1 MTLTLHL
8 VIHLLGTIGTFAWI
22 YSSPPSR
29 NYPTRLV
36 DSSFTGETQG
46 GLIDINSRALGHLHG
61 SKAFVNGSARCTAVL
76 THCSFT
82 FGSSN
87 ASYIQRRQI
96 QLVNFL
102 HASKFRTITS
112 MHDLDSW
119 CIVLLTDQINR
130 SIWDSLAQLL
140 HGQSFTENPR
150 IQTNHLSL
158 ACATRNRF
166 ASLCAP
172 SSNRTPSLHWFQPS
186 RMDWLLL
193 PAALLVYCFHHGY
206 HLPWI
211 LFELLVYEVHYSPNV
226 QLTNLSSIYP
236 HVLALFGLEVH
247 PLKLLHRSS
256 TYRSP
261 RFCSTPC
268 WWLPSNLGGCANL
281 SCQREGGFQYKLNF
295 YLEGLVHG
303 MISSK
308 ILRPYPKLL
317 NEMSYCFFDSS
328 VAITGIE
335 KTCSG

>member
-1 MTLTLHL
+1 M
-8 VIHLLGTIGTFAWI
+8 G
-22 YSSPPSR
+22 SPSPKT
-29 NYPTRLV
+29 P
-36 DSSFTGETQG
+36 E
-46 GLIDINSRALGHLHG
+46 
-61 SKAFVNGSARCTAVL
+61 SKL
-76 THCSFT
+76 
-82 FGSSN
+82 
-87 ASYIQRRQI
+87 
-96 QLVNFL
+96 
-102 HASKFRTITS
+102 
-112 MHDLDSW
+112 
-119 CIVLLTDQINR
+119 
-130 SIWDSLAQLL
+130 
-140 HGQSFTENPR
+140 
-150 IQTNHLSL
+150 QTNHLSL

-206 HLPWI
+206 HLPWNTI
-211 LFELLVYEVHYSPNV
+211 RAFSLRSPLFSQCSV

-247 PLKLLHRSS
+247 P
-256 TYRSP
+256 
-261 RFCSTPC
+261 FPC

-317 NEMSYCFFDSS
+317 NEISYFFWLICSNHWHWEN
-328 VAITGIE
+328 VLGV
-335 KTCSG
+335 KTFRWWS

>member
-1 MTLTLHL
+1 MCYAQSLCVL
-8 VIHLLGTIGTFAWI
+8 VCPFKQPYAKFALIPAKPDGLTFA
-22 YSSPPSR
+22 S
-29 NYPTRLV
+29 
-36 DSSFTGETQG
+36 
-46 GLIDINSRALGHLHG
+46 
-61 SKAFVNGSARCTAVL
+61 
-76 THCSFT
+76 CST
-82 FGSSN
+82 
-87 ASYIQRRQI
+87 
-96 QLVNFL
+96 
-102 HASKFRTITS
+102 
-112 MHDLDSW
+112 
-119 CIVLLTDQINR
+119 
-130 SIWDSLAQLL
+130 
-140 HGQSFTENPR
+140 
-150 IQTNHLSL
+150 
-158 ACATRNRF
+158 
-166 ASLCAP
+166 ASLLF
-172 SSNRTPSLHWFQPS
+172 SSRISS
-186 RMDWLLL
+186 
-193 PAALLVYCFHHGY
+193 
-206 HLPWI
+206 PWI